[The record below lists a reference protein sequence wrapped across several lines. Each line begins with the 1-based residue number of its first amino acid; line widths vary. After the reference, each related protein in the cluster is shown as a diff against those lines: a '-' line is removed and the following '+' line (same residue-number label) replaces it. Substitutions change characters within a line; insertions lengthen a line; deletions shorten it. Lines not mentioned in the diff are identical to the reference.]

1 MKKGLII
8 FFLAILA
15 GSFLSCRDKCNE
27 TRSFTIQVPVT
38 YPLSDFRNNLKT
50 MAAREI
56 QVAGKMA
63 VKGQY
68 LFINE
73 VGEGIHVIDNSDPA
87 NPGFLSFLQ
96 IPGNGDIV
104 IFNNTLYAD
113 SYCDVV
119 ALDISDINNI
129 KESGRLKQIFRSGW
143 FNENNWSI
151 LNDSLFKQEY
161 RTEYVTETIDCENP
175 KLVNYDPVITFREST
190 IRTDLPKV
198 FSRLNLD
205 EKDLFTIEPLLGLSR
220 YSLSN
225 PSSPILLSALPIPQ
239 MESPLFSAFANQK
252 VLYAPFFAR
261 TILFDL
267 SNPSSIPQISV
278 LENRA
283 SCDKFIFKN
292 QIAYVISQGG
302 GFCGNPVSKLDLLDI
317 SNSGAPSVISTYPMK
332 SPKNLAIDFPFLYV
346 CEGVNGF
353 KVYDVSDKMNV
364 DKHVIT
370 SKTELHPNDI
380 ILSGKIV
387 IVNAEDGIYQFD
399 GSNPKSLHQLSKLP
413 LKTI

>member
-1 MKKGLII
+1 MKKGLLIL
-8 FFLAILA
+8 FLAILA
-15 GSFLSCRDKCNE
+15 GNFLSCKDKCNE
-27 TRSFTIQVPVT
+27 TRIVEKQVPIT
-38 YPLSDFRNNLKT
+38 YPLSDMRNNLKT
-50 MAAREI
+50 IAAREI
-56 QVAGKMA
+56 HAAGKMA

-73 VGEGIHVIDNSDPA
+73 IGEGIHVIDNSDPA
-87 NPGFLSFLQ
+87 NPRFLSFLQ

-113 SYCDVV
+113 SYCDMV
-119 ALDISDINNI
+119 ALAISDVNNI
-129 KESGRLKQIFRSGW
+129 KETDRLKQIFRSGW
-143 FNENNWSI
+143 FNEDKWSI

-161 RTEYVTETIDCENP
+161 KTEYVTETIDCENP
-175 KLVNYDPVITFREST
+175 NMVDPEPVNSLREST
-190 IRTDLPKV
+190 ISGNFPKV
-198 FSRLNLD
+198 FSRLNLN
-205 EKDLFTIEPLLGLSR
+205 ENDLFTIEPLSGLRR

-225 PSSPILLSALPIPQ
+225 PSSPVFISALTIPQ
-239 MESPLFSAFANQK
+239 MESPLFWTFANQK

-283 SCDKFIFKN
+283 PCDKFIFEG

-317 SNSGAPSVISTYPMK
+317 SDASAPTIISTYPMK
-332 SPKNLAIDFPFLYV
+332 SPQNLAIDFPFLYV

-353 KVYDVSDKMNV
+353 KVFDVTDKMNV
-364 DKHVIT
+364 DKNLIT
-370 SKTELHPNDI
+370 SNTELHANDI
-380 ILSGKIV
+380 ILSGKVV

-399 GSNPKSLHQLSKLP
+399 ATDPKNLKQLSK
-413 LKTI
+413 ISF